1 VKEGDTNLNEEV
13 SVCFRYPPLRSGRYA
28 LAAANVCNRCICI
41 HRLRIPHIRLIIF
54 ALDTGKAYSEKTDG
68 CDDAPVLC
76 ACETLD
82 GAAATLSVQLLGSHY
97 IEAVLG

>member
-1 VKEGDTNLNEEV
+1 MKK
-13 SVCFRYPPLRSGRYA
+13 SAFASGIHRC
-28 LAAANVCNRCICI
+28 AAAVMRWRLCNRCICI

-54 ALDTGKAYSEKTDG
+54 VLDTGKTYSEKTDG

-82 GAAATLSVQLLGSHY
+82 GAARKAGLGGAATLSVQLLGSHY